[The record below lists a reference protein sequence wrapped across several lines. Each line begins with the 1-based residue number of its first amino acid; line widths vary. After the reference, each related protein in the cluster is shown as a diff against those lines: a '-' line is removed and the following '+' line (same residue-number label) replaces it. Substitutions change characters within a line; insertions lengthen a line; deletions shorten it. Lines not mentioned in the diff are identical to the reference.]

1 LQDEEEDADAEGVDP
16 RVRRRRRGSWCARS
30 REGGVQ
36 ARTLGRVVATVDF
49 TASIEERVKG
59 STMSA
64 DMH

>member
-1 LQDEEEDADAEGVDP
+1 LQEDADDEDAEGVDH
-16 RVRRRRRGSWCARS
+16 RVRRRGSWCARS

-36 ARTLGRVVATVDF
+36 ARTLGPVVATVDF